1 MRVIMFDRQSI
12 FIHGAI
18 QSLQKLIPEIDMTGT
33 SQADELWAQLS
44 ASPAAIVMIDGDLI
58 QKEGIVFL
66 EEIIHRFPALRVVMV
81 LAKKESRWI
90 EQVKQRNVMAII
102 PRNANPERFAA
113 VLDSVSRGMICFPGE
128 WLRQQ
133 ASQEALLTL
142 SERQREVL
150 KRLAAG
156 ESNKEISRSLNISAA
171 TVKAHLE
178 ALSVGWMSKTERRRP
193 CTTPAQR
200 PEAMLLP
207 ASVFHRS

>member
-44 ASPAAIVMIDGDLI
+44 ASPAAIVMIDGNLI

-66 EEIIHRFPALRVVMV
+66 EEIIHRFPAIRVVMV
-81 LAKKESRWI
+81 LAKKENRWI

-178 ALSVGWMSKTERRRP
+178 ALFRRLDVKNR
-193 CTTPAQR
+193 TQA
-200 PEAMLLP
+200 AMYYT
-207 ASVFHRS
+207 RSAA

>member
-44 ASPAAIVMIDGDLI
+44 ASPAAIVMIDGNLI

-66 EEIIHRFPALRVVMV
+66 EEIIHRFPAIRVVMV
-81 LAKKESRWI
+81 LAKKENRWI

-178 ALSVGWMSKTERRRP
+178 ALFRRLDVKNR
-193 CTTPAQR
+193 TQA
-200 PEAMLLP
+200 AMYYT
-207 ASVFHRS
+207 RSTA

>member
-18 QSLQKLIPEIDMTGT
+18 HSLQKLIPEIDMMGT

-178 ALSVGWMSKTERRRP
+178 ALFRRLDVKNR
-193 CTTPAQR
+193 TQA
-200 PEAMLLP
+200 AMYYT
-207 ASVFHRS
+207 RSTA

>member
-1 MRVIMFDRQSI
+1 MFDRQSI

-18 QSLQKLIPEIDMTGT
+18 HSLQKLIPEIDMTGT

-58 QKEGIVFL
+58 KKEGIAFL

-81 LAKKESRWI
+81 LARKETRWG
-90 EQVKQRNVMAII
+90 EQMMQRNVMAII

-178 ALSVGWMSKTERRRP
+178 ALFRRLDVKNR
-193 CTTPAQR
+193 TQA
-200 PEAMLLP
+200 AMYYT
-207 ASVFHRS
+207 RSTA

>member
-18 QSLQKLIPEIDMTGT
+18 HSLQKLIPEIDMTGT

-58 QKEGIVFL
+58 QKEGIAFL

-81 LAKKESRWI
+81 LARKETRWG
-90 EQVKQRNVMAII
+90 EQMMQRNVMAII

-178 ALSVGWMSKTERRRP
+178 ALFRRLDVKNR
-193 CTTPAQR
+193 TQA
-200 PEAMLLP
+200 AMYYT
-207 ASVFHRS
+207 RSTA

>member
-18 QSLQKLIPEIDMTGT
+18 HSLQKLIPEIDMTGT

-58 QKEGIVFL
+58 QKEGIAFL
-66 EEIIHRFPALRVVMV
+66 EEIIHRFPALRVVKV
-81 LAKKESRWI
+81 LARKETRWG
-90 EQVKQRNVMAII
+90 EQMMQRNVTAII

-178 ALSVGWMSKTERRRP
+178 VLFSLLDVKNRTQA
-193 CTTPAQR
+193 
-200 PEAMLLP
+200 AMYYT
-207 ASVFHRS
+207 RSTA

>member
-18 QSLQKLIPEIDMTGT
+18 HSLQKLIPEIDMTGT

-81 LAKKESRWI
+81 LARKETRWG
-90 EQVKQRNVMAII
+90 EQMMQRNVMAII

-178 ALSVGWMSKTERRRP
+178 ALFRRLDVKNR
-193 CTTPAQR
+193 TQA
-200 PEAMLLP
+200 AMYYT
-207 ASVFHRS
+207 RSTA

>member
-66 EEIIHRFPALRVVMV
+66 EEIIHRFPVLRVVMV

-102 PRNANPERFAA
+102 PRNASPERFAA

-171 TVKAHLE
+171 TVKTHLE
-178 ALSVGWMSKTERRRP
+178 ALFRRLDVKNR
-193 CTTPAQR
+193 TQA
-200 PEAMLLP
+200 AMYYT
-207 ASVFHRS
+207 RSTA

>member
-18 QSLQKLIPEIDMTGT
+18 QSLQKLIPELDMTGN

-44 ASPAAIVMIDGDLI
+44 ASPAAIVMIDGSLI

-66 EEIIHRFPALRVVMV
+66 EEIIHRFPAIRVVMV

-178 ALSVGWMSKTERRRP
+178 ALFRRLDVKNR
-193 CTTPAQR
+193 TQA
-200 PEAMLLP
+200 AMYYT
-207 ASVFHRS
+207 RSTA

>member
-81 LAKKESRWI
+81 LARKETRWG
-90 EQVKQRNVMAII
+90 EQMMQRNVMAII

-178 ALSVGWMSKTERRRP
+178 ALFRRLDVKNR
-193 CTTPAQR
+193 TQA
-200 PEAMLLP
+200 AMYYT
-207 ASVFHRS
+207 RSTA

>member
-44 ASPAAIVMIDGDLI
+44 ASPAAIVMIDGNLI

-66 EEIIHRFPALRVVMV
+66 EEIIHRFPAIRVVMV

-90 EQVKQRNVMAII
+90 EQVRQRNVMAII

-178 ALSVGWMSKTERRRP
+178 ALFRRLDVKNR
-193 CTTPAQR
+193 TQA
-200 PEAMLLP
+200 AMYYT
-207 ASVFHRS
+207 RSTA

>member
-44 ASPAAIVMIDGDLI
+44 ASPAAIVMIDGNLI

-66 EEIIHRFPALRVVMV
+66 EEIIHRFPAIRVVMV

-178 ALSVGWMSKTERRRP
+178 ALFRRLDVKNR
-193 CTTPAQR
+193 TQA
-200 PEAMLLP
+200 AMYYT
-207 ASVFHRS
+207 RSTA

>member
-18 QSLQKLIPEIDMTGT
+18 HSLQKLIPEIDMTGT

-58 QKEGIVFL
+58 QKEGIAFL

-81 LAKKESRWI
+81 LARKETRWG
-90 EQVKQRNVMAII
+90 EQMMQRNVMAII
-102 PRNANPERFAA
+102 PRNASPERFAA

-178 ALSVGWMSKTERRRP
+178 ALFRRLDVKNR
-193 CTTPAQR
+193 TQA
-200 PEAMLLP
+200 AMYYT
-207 ASVFHRS
+207 RSTA

>member
-1 MRVIMFDRQSI
+1 MFDRQSI

-18 QSLQKLIPEIDMTGT
+18 HSLQRLIPEIDMTGT
-33 SQADELWAQLS
+33 RQADELWAQLS
-44 ASPAAIVMIDGDLI
+44 ASPAAIVMIDGNFI
-58 QKEGIVFL
+58 QNEGIAFL

-81 LAKKESRWI
+81 LAKKESRWG
-90 EQVKQRNVMAII
+90 EQVMQRNVMAVI
-102 PRNANPERFAA
+102 PRNASPERFAA

-178 ALSVGWMSKTERRRP
+178 ALFRRLDVKNR
-193 CTTPAQR
+193 TQA
-200 PEAMLLP
+200 AMYYT
-207 ASVFHRS
+207 RSTA

>member
-18 QSLQKLIPEIDMTGT
+18 HSLQTLIPEIDMTGT

-58 QKEGIVFL
+58 QKEGIAFL

-81 LAKKESRWI
+81 LVRKETRWG
-90 EQVKQRNVMAII
+90 EQMMQRNVMAII

-178 ALSVGWMSKTERRRP
+178 ALFRRLDVKNR
-193 CTTPAQR
+193 TQA
-200 PEAMLLP
+200 AMYYT
-207 ASVFHRS
+207 RSTA